1 MPTYL
6 ESRPVVIAD
15 TECYCDYWSI
25 GFKSPDTGRAVVY
38 EYFDGCPLDKKRI
51 ASVFRRYTVITFN
64 GQKYDLPMIL
74 YAMSGATNAE
84 LKDASDDLILYGTP
98 HWVFMERHG
107 LSVPDFIDH
116 IDLMPVSPGA
126 PQMPSL
132 KIYAG
137 RLHSRKMQ
145 ELPIEPSAS
154 IGPVE
159 RQVLCAYHV
168 NDLDV
173 TIDLRNDLK
182 AQLELRT
189 LMSAEYGVDLRSKS
203 DAQIAEAVIK
213 SEIERLTGTRLFKP
227 EIRSGS
233 FQYKIPSFI
242 EFQTPALQALLNEI
256 RTAQFGIDHVGN
268 VHMPDLLKDH
278 KVHIGESVYRM
289 GIGGLHSSETRV
301 SHYSDDEFVLL
312 DRDVTSYY
320 PMIKIVL
327 GLFPKQIGSAY
338 LKVYKSIFDRRIAA
352 KRAGNKNVAETLKI
366 VLNGAFGKL
375 GSPFSV
381 LYAPDL
387 MIQVTLTGQLVILM
401 LIEQMELRGMHVVSA
416 NTDGFVTKV
425 PRALRWQF
433 NATCFDWE
441 LQTGFNL
448 EETEYR
454 SLHSRDVNNYISIA
468 VEKGKPKVKV
478 KGAFASSG
486 PGLPG
491 AAGQKKNP
499 NMDICT
505 DAVVAYLKDGTPIED
520 TIEWCTDPRRFLVV
534 RRVTGGAMKDDEKI
548 GKALRWY
555 YSKDVQG
562 GFVYAKNGNAVPESI
577 GARLMM
583 ELTDRVPADLDF
595 DYYIRESYAILQDL
609 GVEVIDPKLRG
620 RTGRI
625 MARLPDAKNV
635 HYVEASTGVA
645 LCGKTRDSIRDS
657 WVEYREVPDGHRL
670 CSKCRKATEL

>member
-6 ESRPVVIAD
+6 ETRPIVIAD
-15 TECYCDYWSI
+15 TECYRDYWSI
-25 GFKSPDTGRAVVY
+25 GFKSPESGRSIVY
-38 EYFDGCPLDKKRI
+38 EYYDGCPLDKKRI
-51 ASVFRRYTVITFN
+51 ASAFRRYTVITFN

-74 YAMSGATNAE
+74 YAMSGATNEE
-84 LKDASDDLILYGTP
+84 LKEASDDLIKYGTP
-98 HWVFMERHG
+98 HWVFMERRG
-107 LSVPDFIDH
+107 LSMPDFIDH
-116 IDLMPVSPGA
+116 IDLMSVSPGN

-145 ELPIEPSAS
+145 ELPIEHDAS

-159 RQVLCAYHV
+159 RQVLQAYNV

-173 TIDLRNDLK
+173 TIDLYNDLRP
-182 AQLELRT
+182 QLELRT
-189 LMSAEYGVDLRSKS
+189 LMSKEYGIDLRSKS

-213 SEIERLTGTRLFKP
+213 TEIERLTGTRLYKP
-227 EIRSGS
+227 EIRAGS
-233 FQYKIPSFI
+233 FKYKVPHFI
-242 EFQTPALQALLNEI
+242 EFQTEPLQEVLRQI
-256 RTAQFGIDHVGN
+256 RDVNFGIDHGGIVQ
-268 VHMPDLLKDH
+268 MPDYLKDL
-278 KVHIGESVYRM
+278 KIALGGSVYRM

-320 PMIKIVL
+320 PNIIL
-327 GLFPKQIGSAY
+327 GSGLYPKAIGPVF
-338 LKVYKSIFDRRIAA
+338 LKVYKSIYDSRIAA
-352 KRAGNKNVAETLKI
+352 KRAGNKNTAESKK
-366 VLNGAFGKL
+366 VQLNGAYGKL
-375 GSPFSV
+375 GSPYSV
-381 LYAPDL
+381 LYAPEL
-387 MIQVTLTGQLVILM
+387 MIQVTMTGQLAILM
-401 LIEQMELRGMHVVSA
+401 LIEQMELRGMRVVSA

-425 PRALRWQF
+425 PRAQRWQF

-441 LQTGFNL
+441 LQTGFAT

-454 SLHSRDVNNYISIA
+454 SIHLRDVNSYVALA
-468 VEKGKPKVKV
+468 VEKGQIKVKL
-478 KGAFASSG
+478 KGAFAPSG

-505 DAVVAYLKDGTPIED
+505 DAVVAYLKDGTPIEE

-534 RRVTGGAMKDDEKI
+534 RRVTGGAMKDDMPI

-555 YSKDVQG
+555 YSKDVIG

-595 DYYIRESYAILQDL
+595 DYYIREAYAILQDL

-635 HYVEASTGVA
+635 HFVDAATGVA

-657 WVEYREVPDGHRL
+657 WLEYDEVPDGHRV

>member
-6 ESRPVVIAD
+6 ETRPIVIAD
-15 TECYCDYWSI
+15 TECYRDYWSI
-25 GFKSPDTGRAVVY
+25 GFKSPESGRSIVY
-38 EYFDGCPLDKKRI
+38 EYYDGCPLDKKRI

-74 YAMSGATNAE
+74 FAMSGATNEE
-84 LKDASDDLILYGTP
+84 LKEASDELIKYGTP
-98 HWVFMERHG
+98 HWVFMERRG

-116 IDLMPVSPGA
+116 IDLMSVSPGN

-145 ELPIEPSAS
+145 ELPIHPDDS
-154 IGPVE
+154 IGEME
-159 RQVLCAYHV
+159 RQALLSYLP
-168 NDLDV
+168 NDLDC
-173 TIDLRNDLK
+173 TIDLWRDLK

-189 LMSAEYGVDLRSKS
+189 IMSAEYGVDLRSKS

-213 SEIERLTGTRLFKP
+213 HEIERLTGTRLYKP
-227 EIRSGS
+227 DIRAGS
-233 FQYKIPSFI
+233 FQYKVPDFI
-242 EFQTPALQALLNEI
+242 EFQTAQMQEVLHQI
-256 RTAQFGIDHVGN
+256 RQVKFGIDHGGIVQ
-268 VHMPDLLKDH
+268 MPDYLKDL
-278 KVHIGESVYRM
+278 KIIIGESVYRM

-320 PMIKIVL
+320 PNIIL
-327 GLFPKQIGSAY
+327 GGGLYPKNIGVDF
-338 LKVYKSIFDRRIAA
+338 LKVYRSIYDRRIAA
-352 KRAGNKNVAETLKI
+352 KRTGHKDTAETLKI
-366 VLNGAFGKL
+366 VLNGSFGKL
-375 GSPFSV
+375 GSPYSV
-381 LYAPDL
+381 LYAPEL
-387 MIQVTLTGQLVILM
+387 MIQVTLTGQLAVLM

-425 PRALRWQF
+425 PRAQRWQF
-433 NATCFDWE
+433 NATCFGWE

-505 DAVVAYLKDGTPIED
+505 DAVVAYLKDGTPIEE

-534 RRVTGGAMKDDEKI
+534 RRVTGGAMKDDMPI

-555 YSKDVQG
+555 YSKDVIG

-583 ELTDRVPADLDF
+583 ELKDRVPGDLDF
-595 DYYIRESYAILQDL
+595 DYYIREAYAILQDL

-657 WVEYREVPDGHRL
+657 WVEYREVPGGHRV
-670 CSKCRKATEL
+670 CSKCRKAVEL

>member
-6 ESRPVVIAD
+6 ETRPIVIAD
-15 TECYCDYWSI
+15 TECFRDYWSI
-25 GFKSPDTGRAVVY
+25 GFKSPESGRTRIF
-38 EYFDGCPLDKKRI
+38 EYYDGHPLDKRAI
-51 ASVFRRYTVITFN
+51 SSIFRKSTVITFN
-64 GQKYDLPMIL
+64 GIKYDLPMIL
-74 YAMSGATNAE
+74 YAMTGATTEE
-84 LKDASDDLILYGTP
+84 LKEASDELIQYGTP
-98 HWVFMERHG
+98 HWVFMERHN
-107 LSVPDFIDH
+107 LSMPDFIDH
-116 IDLMPVSPGA
+116 IDLMSVSPGN

-145 ELPIEPSAS
+145 ELPIEHDAS

-159 RQVLCAYHV
+159 RQVLQAYNV

-173 TIDLRNDLK
+173 TIDLYNDLRP
-182 AQLELRT
+182 QFELRT
-189 LMSAEYGVDLRSKS
+189 LMSKEYGVDLRSKS

-213 SEIERLTGTRLFKP
+213 HEIERLTGTRLYKP
-227 EIRSGS
+227 EIRAGS
-233 FQYKIPSFI
+233 FQYKVPPFI
-242 EFQTPALQALLNEI
+242 EFQTPALQAVLDEI
-256 RTAQFGIDHVGN
+256 RTLKFGIDHGGIVL
-268 VHMPDLLKDH
+268 MPDYLKDL
-278 KVHIGESVYRM
+278 KITVGESVYRM

-312 DRDVTSYY
+312 DRDVTSFY

-327 GLFPKQIGSAY
+327 GLYPKQIGAAY

-366 VLNGAFGKL
+366 VLNGAYGKL
-375 GSPFSV
+375 GSPYSV
-381 LYAPDL
+381 LYAPEL
-387 MIQVTLTGQLVILM
+387 MIQVTLTGQLAILM
-401 LIEQMELRGMHVVSA
+401 LIEQMELRGMSVISA

-425 PRALRWQF
+425 PRDRRWQF

-454 SLHSRDVNNYISIA
+454 SLHSRDVNNYTSIA

-505 DAVVAYLKDGTPIED
+505 DAVVAYLKDGVPIEE
-520 TIEWCTDPRRFLVV
+520 TIEWCTDPRKFLTV
-534 RRVTGGAMKDDEKI
+534 RRVTGGAMKDDEPI

-583 ELTDRVPADLDF
+583 ELKDRVPADLDF
-595 DYYIRESYAILQDL
+595 DYYIREAYAILQDL

-657 WVEYREVPDGHRL
+657 WIEFQTAPDGHRV

>member
-6 ESRPVVIAD
+6 ETRPVVIAD
-15 TECYCDYWSI
+15 TECFRDYWSI
-25 GFKSPDTGRAVVY
+25 GFKSPESGRTRLF
-38 EYFDGCPLDKKRI
+38 EYYDGHPLDKRAI
-51 ASVFRRYTVITFN
+51 SSIFRKSTVITFN
-64 GQKYDLPMIL
+64 GIKYDLPMIL
-74 YAMSGATNAE
+74 YAMTGATTEE
-84 LKDASDDLILYGTP
+84 LKEASDDLIKYGTP
-98 HWVFMERHG
+98 HWVFMERRG
-107 LSVPDFIDH
+107 LSMPDFIDH
-116 IDLMPVSPGA
+116 IDLMSVSPGA

-145 ELPIEPSAS
+145 ELPIDPDDS
-154 IGPVE
+154 IGEME
-159 RQVLCAYHV
+159 RQALLSYLP
-168 NDLDV
+168 NDLDC
-173 TIDLRNDLK
+173 TIDLWRDLK

-189 LMSAEYGVDLRSKS
+189 IMSAEYGVDLRSKS
-203 DAQIAEAVIK
+203 DPQTAEAIIK
-213 SEIERLTGTRLFKP
+213 IEVERATDRRLYKP
-227 EIRSGS
+227 DIRAGS
-233 FQYKIPSFI
+233 FKYKVPDFI
-242 EFQTPALQALLNEI
+242 AFQTPQLQAVLDELRTLNI
-256 RTAQFGIDHVGN
+256 GIDHGGV
-268 VHMPDLLKDH
+268 VQAPDYLKSL
-278 KVHIGESVYRM
+278 KVPIGESTYTI
-289 GIGGLHSSETRV
+289 GIGGLHSSESRV

-320 PMIKIVL
+320 PSIIMRS
-327 GLFPKQIGSAY
+327 GLYPKAIGPEF
-338 LKVYKSIFDRRIAA
+338 LKVYKSILDRRIAA
-352 KRAGNKNVAETLKI
+352 KRAGDKNKAESLK
-366 VLNGAFGKL
+366 LAGNGCYGKL
-375 GSPFSV
+375 GSPYSV
-381 LYAPDL
+381 LYAPEL
-387 MIQVTLTGQLVILM
+387 MIQVTLTGQLAILM

-425 PRALRWQF
+425 PRDRRWQF
-433 NATCFDWE
+433 SATCFDWE
-441 LQTGFNL
+441 LQTGFNT
-448 EETEYR
+448 EETSYK
-454 SLHSRDVNNYISIA
+454 SIHLKSVNSYIA
-468 VEKGKPKVKV
+468 LTDDKVKL
-478 KGAFASSG
+478 KGDFTLSG

-505 DAVVAYLKDGTPIED
+505 DAVVAYLKDGTPIEE

-534 RRVTGGAMKDDEKI
+534 RRVTGGAMKDDMPI

-595 DYYIRESYAILQDL
+595 DYYIREAYAILQDL

-635 HYVEASTGVA
+635 HFVDAATGVA

-657 WVEYREVPDGHRL
+657 WVEYDEVPDGHRV
-670 CSKCRKATEL
+670 CSKCRKAVEL

>member
-1 MPTYL
+1 MSTYL
-6 ESRPVVIAD
+6 ETRPIVVAD
-15 TECYCDYWSI
+15 TECYRDYWSI
-25 GFKSPDTGRAVVY
+25 GFKSPESGRTRVY
-38 EYFDGCPLDKKRI
+38 EYFDGNPLDKKSI
-51 ASVFRRYTVITFN
+51 ASIFRRCTVVTFH
-64 GQKYDLPMIL
+64 GIGYDLPMIML
-74 YAMSGATNAE
+74 AMSGATNQE
-84 LKDASDDLILYGTP
+84 LKDGSDELIQYGTP

-107 LSVPDFIDH
+107 LSIPDFVDH
-116 IDLMPVSPGA
+116 IDLMSVSPGA

-145 ELPIEPSAS
+145 ELPIDPDDS
-154 IGPVE
+154 IGEME
-159 RQVLCAYHV
+159 RQALLSYLP
-168 NDLDV
+168 NDLDC
-173 TIDLRNDLK
+173 TIDLYNDLK
-182 AQLELRT
+182 AQLDLRAV
-189 LMSAEYGVDLRSKS
+189 MSAEYGIDLRSKS

-213 SEIERLTGTRLFKP
+213 HEIERLTGTRLYKP
-227 EIRSGS
+227 DIRAGS
-233 FQYKIPSFI
+233 FQYKVPAFI
-242 EFQTPALQALLNEI
+242 EFQTPALQAVLDEI
-256 RTAQFGIDHVGN
+256 RTLKFGIDHAGIVQ
-268 VHMPDLLKDH
+268 MPDYLKDL
-278 KVHIGESVYRM
+278 KIPIGHSVYRM

-320 PMIKIVL
+320 PNIIL
-327 GLFPKQIGSAY
+327 GSGLYPKTIGPSF
-338 LKVYKSIFDRRIAA
+338 LKVYRSIYDRRIAA
-352 KRAGNKNVAETLKI
+352 KRAGKKDISESLKI
-366 VLNGAFGKL
+366 TLNGAYGKL
-375 GSPFSV
+375 GSPYSV
-381 LYAPDL
+381 LYAPEL
-387 MIQVTLTGQLVILM
+387 MIQVTLTGQLSILM
-401 LIEQMELRGMHVVSA
+401 LIEQMELRDMHVVSA

-425 PRALRWQF
+425 PRDRRWQF

-454 SLHSRDVNNYISIA
+454 SLHSRDVNNYLSVAIDKDKLKIK
-468 VEKGKPKVKV
+468 E
-478 KGAFASSG
+478 KGAFAASG

-505 DAVVAYLKDGTPIED
+505 DAVVAYLKDGVPIED
-520 TIEWCTDPRRFLVV
+520 TIEWCTDPRKFLTV
-534 RRVTGGAMKDDEKI
+534 RRVTGGAMKDDLPI

-595 DYYIRESYAILQDL
+595 DYYIREAYAILQDL

-635 HYVEASTGVA
+635 HYVDAATGVA

-657 WVEYREVPDGHRL
+657 WVEYDEVPDGHRV
-670 CSKCRKATEL
+670 CSKCRKAGEL

>member
-6 ESRPVVIAD
+6 ETRPVVIAD
-15 TECYCDYWSI
+15 TECFRDYWSI
-25 GFKSPDTGRAVVY
+25 GFKSPESGKSIVY
-38 EYFDGCPLDKKRI
+38 EYYDGHPLDKKGI

-64 GQKYDLPMIL
+64 GIKYDLPMIL
-74 YAMSGATNAE
+74 YAMSGATNEE
-84 LKDASDDLILYGTP
+84 LKEASDDLIKYGTP
-98 HWVFMERHG
+98 HWVFMERRG
-107 LSVPDFIDH
+107 LSMPDFIDH
-116 IDLMPVSPGA
+116 IDLMSVSPGA

-145 ELPIEPSAS
+145 ELPIDPDDS
-154 IGPVE
+154 IGEME
-159 RQVLCAYHV
+159 RQALLSYLP
-168 NDLDV
+168 NDLDC
-173 TIDLRNDLK
+173 TIDLYNDLK
-182 AQLELRT
+182 AQLDLRAV
-189 LMSAEYGVDLRSKS
+189 MSAEYGIDLRSKS
-203 DAQIAEAVIK
+203 DPQIAEAIIK
-213 SEIERLTGTRLFKP
+213 TEVERVTGTRLYKP
-227 EIRSGS
+227 DVRAGS
-233 FQYKIPSFI
+233 FQYKVPPFI
-242 EFQTPALQALLNEI
+242 EFQTPQLQAVLDEL
-256 RTAQFGIDHVGN
+256 RTLKIGIDHGGV
-268 VHMPDLLKDH
+268 VQAPDYLKSLTVTID
-278 KVHIGESVYRM
+278 KATYTI
-289 GIGGLHSSETRV
+289 GIGGLHSCESRV
-301 SHYSDDEFVLL
+301 SHYSNDEFVLL

-320 PMIKIVL
+320 PSIIMQS
-327 GLFPKQIGSAY
+327 GLYPKAIGPEF
-338 LKVYKSIFDRRIAA
+338 LKVYKSILDRRIAA
-352 KRAGNKNVAETLKI
+352 KRSGDKNKAESLKLAGN
-366 VLNGAFGKL
+366 GCYGKL
-375 GSPFSV
+375 GSPYSV

-387 MIQVTLTGQLVILM
+387 MIQVTLTGQLAILM
-401 LIEQMELRGMHVVSA
+401 LIEQMELRGMSVVSA

-425 PRALRWQF
+425 PRDRRWQF
-433 NATCFDWE
+433 SATCFDWE

-491 AAGQKKNP
+491 ASGQKKNP

-505 DAVVAYLKDGTPIED
+505 DAVVAYLKDGVPIEE

-555 YSKDVQG
+555 YSKDMQG

-583 ELTDRVPADLDF
+583 ELTDRVPADLDY
-595 DYYIRESYAILQDL
+595 DYYIREAYAILQDL

-620 RTGRI
+620 RTGTI

-635 HYVEASTGVA
+635 HYVDAATGIA
-645 LCGKTRDSIRDS
+645 LCGKTRDSIRVS
-657 WVEYREVPDGHRL
+657 WIEFETASDGHRV

>member
-6 ESRPVVIAD
+6 ETRPIVIAD
-15 TECYCDYWSI
+15 TECFRDYWSI
-25 GFKSPDTGRAVVY
+25 GFKSPESGRTRLF
-38 EYFDGCPLDKKRI
+38 EYYDNHPLGKRAI
-51 ASVFRRYTVITFN
+51 SSIFRKCTVITFN
-64 GQKYDLPMIL
+64 GIKYDIPMIL
-74 YAMSGATNAE
+74 YAMSGATTEE
-84 LKDASDDLILYGTP
+84 LKEASDELIQYGTP
-98 HWVFMERHG
+98 HWVFMERHN
-107 LSVPDFIDH
+107 LSMPDFIDH
-116 IDLMPVSPGA
+116 IDLMSVSPGN

-145 ELPIEPSAS
+145 ELPIEHDAS

-159 RQVLCAYHV
+159 RQVLQAYNV

-173 TIDLRNDLK
+173 SIDLYNDLRP
-182 AQLELRT
+182 QLDLRA
-189 LMSAEYGVDLRSKS
+189 LMSKEYGVDLRSKS

-213 SEIERLTGTRLFKP
+213 TEIERLTGTRLYKP
-227 EIRSGS
+227 EIRAGS
-233 FQYKIPSFI
+233 FQYKVPDFI
-242 EFQTPALQALLNEI
+242 EFQTAPLRAMLAEI
-256 RTAQFGIDHVGN
+256 RTLRFGIDHAGIVQ
-268 VHMPDLLKDH
+268 MPDYLKDL
-278 KVHIGESVYRM
+278 KIPIGQSVYRM

-320 PMIKIVL
+320 PNIIL
-327 GLFPKQIGSAY
+327 GCRLYPKTIGESF
-338 LKVYKSIFDRRIAA
+338 LRVYRSIYDRRIAA
-352 KRAGNKNVAETLKI
+352 KRAGSKNVAETLKI
-366 VLNGAFGKL
+366 VLNGSFGKL
-375 GSPFSV
+375 GSAYSV

-387 MIQVTLTGQLVILM
+387 LIQVTLTGQLAMLM
-401 LIEQMELRGMHVVSA
+401 LIEQIELRGMSVVSA

-425 PRALRWQF
+425 PRDRRWQF

-454 SLHSRDVNNYISIA
+454 SLHSRDVNNYLSVAIDKDKLKIK
-468 VEKGKPKVKV
+468 E
-478 KGAFASSG
+478 KGAFAASG

-505 DAVVAYLKDGTPIED
+505 DAVVAYLKDGVPIED
-520 TIEWCTDPRRFLVV
+520 TIEWCTDPRKFLTV
-534 RRVTGGAMKDDEKI
+534 RRVTGGAMKDDLPI

-555 YSKDVQG
+555 YSKDVIG

-595 DYYIRESYAILQDL
+595 DYYIREAYAILQDL

-657 WVEYREVPDGHRL
+657 WVEYDEVPDGHRV
-670 CSKCRKATEL
+670 CSKCRKAGEL

>member
-1 MPTYL
+1 MSTYL

-15 TECYCDYWSI
+15 TECFRDYWSI
-25 GFKSPDTGRAVVY
+25 GFKSPESGRTRLF
-38 EYFDGCPLDKKRI
+38 EYYDGQPLDKRAI
-51 ASVFRRYTVITFN
+51 SSIFRKSTVITFN
-64 GQKYDLPMIL
+64 GIKYDLPMIL
-74 YAMSGATNAE
+74 YAMTGATTEE
-84 LKDASDDLILYGTP
+84 LKEASDELIQYGTP
-98 HWVFMERHG
+98 HWVFMERHN
-107 LSVPDFIDH
+107 LSMPDFIDH
-116 IDLMPVSPGA
+116 IDLMSVSPGN

-145 ELPIEPSAS
+145 ELPIEHDAS

-159 RQVLCAYHV
+159 RQVLQAYNV

-173 TIDLRNDLK
+173 TIDLYNDLRP
-182 AQLELRT
+182 QLELRT
-189 LMSAEYGVDLRSKS
+189 LMSKEYGVDLRSKS

-213 SEIERLTGTRLFKP
+213 HEIERLTGTRLYKP
-227 EIRSGS
+227 EIRAGS
-233 FQYKIPSFI
+233 FQYKVPPFI
-242 EFQTPALQALLNEI
+242 EFQTPALQAVLDEI
-256 RTAQFGIDHVGN
+256 RTLKFGIDHGGIVL
-268 VHMPDLLKDH
+268 MPDYLKDL
-278 KVHIGESVYRM
+278 KITIGESVYRM
-289 GIGGLHSSETRV
+289 GIGGLHSSETRI
-301 SHYSDDEFVLL
+301 SHYSDDDFVLL

-320 PMIKIVL
+320 PNIIL
-327 GLFPKQIGSAY
+327 GSGLYPKSIGPAF
-338 LKVYKSIFDRRIAA
+338 LKVYNSIYTSRIAA
-352 KRAGNKNVAETLKI
+352 KRAGDKNTAESKK
-366 VLNGAFGKL
+366 VQLNGCYGKL
-375 GSPFSV
+375 GSPYSV
-381 LYAPDL
+381 LYAPEL
-387 MIQVTLTGQLVILM
+387 MIQVTVTGQLAILM

-425 PRALRWQF
+425 PRARRWQF
-433 NATCFDWE
+433 SATCFDWE

-448 EETEYR
+448 EETEYV
-454 SLHSRDVNNYISIA
+454 SLNAANVNNYLALAKEGDKIK
-468 VEKGKPKVKV
+468 VKPK
-478 KGAFASSG
+478 GTFTPSG

-505 DAVVAYLKDGTPIED
+505 DAVVAYLKDGTPIEE

-534 RRVTGGAMKDDEKI
+534 RRVTGGAMKDDDKI

-583 ELTDRVPADLDF
+583 ELVDRVPADLDF
-595 DYYIRESYAILQDL
+595 DYYIREAYAILQDL

-635 HYVEASTGVA
+635 HYVEASTGIA

-657 WVEYREVPDGHRL
+657 WVEYEEVPDGHRV
-670 CSKCRKATEL
+670 CSKCRKVGEL

>member
-6 ESRPVVIAD
+6 ETRPVVICD
-15 TECYCDYWSI
+15 TEAYRDYWSI
-25 GFKSPDTGRAVVY
+25 GFKSPESGRTRIF
-38 EYFDGCPLDKKRI
+38 EYYDGCPLDKKGI
-51 ASVFRRYTVITFN
+51 ASIFRKCTVITFN

-74 YAMSGATNAE
+74 YAMTGATTEE
-84 LKDASDDLILYGTP
+84 LKEASDELIQYGTP
-98 HWVFMERHG
+98 HWVFMERRG
-107 LSVPDFIDH
+107 LSMPDFIDH
-116 IDLMPVSPGA
+116 IDLMSVSPGA

-145 ELPIEPSAS
+145 ELPIEHDAS

-159 RQVLCAYHV
+159 RQVLQAYNV

-173 TIDLRNDLK
+173 TIDLYNDLK
-182 AQLELRT
+182 AQIELRT
-189 LMSAEYGVDLRSKS
+189 LMSKEYGVDLRSKS

-213 SEIERLTGTRLFKP
+213 HEIERLTGTRLYKP
-227 EIRSGS
+227 EIRAGS
-233 FQYKIPSFI
+233 FQYKVPPFI
-242 EFQTPALQALLNEI
+242 EFQTPALQAVLDEI
-256 RTAQFGIDHVGN
+256 RTLKFGIDHGGIVL
-268 VHMPDLLKDH
+268 MPDYLKDL
-278 KVHIGESVYRM
+278 KITIGESVYRM
-289 GIGGLHSSETRV
+289 GIGGLHSSETRI

-320 PMIKIVL
+320 PNIIL
-327 GLFPKQIGSAY
+327 GGGLYPKTIGPSF
-338 LKVYKSIFDRRIAA
+338 LKVYRSIYDRRIAA

-366 VLNGAFGKL
+366 VLNGAYGKL
-375 GSPFSV
+375 GSPYSV
-381 LYAPDL
+381 LYAPEL
-387 MIQVTLTGQLVILM
+387 MIQVTLTGQLAILM

-425 PRALRWQF
+425 PRDRRWQF

-441 LQTGFNL
+441 LQTGFNT
-448 EETEYR
+448 EETEYQ
-454 SLHSRDVNNYISIA
+454 SLHSRDINNYVA
-468 VEKGKPKVKV
+468 LANDNGKIKVKT
-478 KGAFASSG
+478 KGTFAPSG

-491 AAGQKKNP
+491 ASGQKKNP

-505 DAVVAYLKDGTPIED
+505 DAVVAYLKDGTPIEE
-520 TIEWCTDPRRFLVV
+520 TIEWCTDPRRFHVV
-534 RRVTGGAMKDDEKI
+534 RRVTGGAMKDDEPI

-583 ELTDRVPADLDF
+583 ELVDRVPADLDF
-595 DYYIRESYAILQDL
+595 DYYIREAYAILQDL

-657 WVEYREVPDGHRL
+657 WVEYDEVPDGHRV
-670 CSKCRKATEL
+670 CSKCRKAGEL

>member
-6 ESRPVVIAD
+6 ETRPIVIAD
-15 TECYCDYWSI
+15 TECFRDYWSI
-25 GFKSPDTGRAVVY
+25 GFKSPESGRTRLF
-38 EYFDGCPLDKKRI
+38 EYYDGHPLDKRAI
-51 ASVFRRYTVITFN
+51 SSIFRKSTVITFN
-64 GQKYDLPMIL
+64 GIKYDLPMIL
-74 YAMSGATNAE
+74 YAMTGATTEE
-84 LKDASDDLILYGTP
+84 LKEASDELIQYGTP
-98 HWVFMERHG
+98 HWVFMERHN
-107 LSVPDFIDH
+107 LSMPDFIDH
-116 IDLMPVSPGA
+116 IDLMSVSPGN

-145 ELPIEPSAS
+145 ELPIEHDAS

-159 RQVLCAYHV
+159 RQVLQAYNV

-173 TIDLRNDLK
+173 TIDLYNDLRP
-182 AQLELRT
+182 QLELRT
-189 LMSAEYGVDLRSKS
+189 LMSKEYGVDLRSKS

-213 SEIERLTGTRLFKP
+213 HEIGRLTGTRLYKP
-227 EIRSGS
+227 EIRAGS
-233 FQYKIPSFI
+233 FQYKVPPFI
-242 EFQTPALQALLNEI
+242 EFQTPALQAVLDEI
-256 RTAQFGIDHVGN
+256 RTLKFGVDHGGIVL
-268 VHMPDLLKDH
+268 MPDYLKDL
-278 KVHIGESVYRM
+278 KITIGESVYRM
-289 GIGGLHSSETRV
+289 GIGGLHSSETRI

-320 PMIKIVL
+320 PNIIL
-327 GLFPKQIGSAY
+327 GSGLYPKSIGPAF
-338 LKVYKSIFDRRIAA
+338 LKVYNAIYTSRIAA
-352 KRAGNKNVAETLKI
+352 KRAGDKNTAESKK
-366 VLNGAFGKL
+366 VQLNGCYGKL
-375 GSPFSV
+375 GSPFSA
-381 LYAPDL
+381 LYAPEL
-387 MIQVTLTGQLVILM
+387 MIQVTVTGQLAILM
-401 LIEQMELRGMHVVSA
+401 LIEQMELRGMSVVSA

-425 PRALRWQF
+425 PREKRWLF

-441 LQTGFNL
+441 LQTGFNT
-448 EETEYR
+448 EETEYK
-454 SLHSRDVNNYISIA
+454 SLHMKSVNSYVA
-468 VEKGKPKVKV
+468 LTGDKVKT
-478 KGAFASSG
+478 KGEFTGSG

-491 AAGQKKNP
+491 ASGQKKNP

-505 DAVVAYLKDGTPIED
+505 DAVVAYLKDGTPIEE
-520 TIEWCTDPRRFLVV
+520 TIEWCTDPRKFLTV
-534 RRVTGGAMKDDEKI
+534 RRVTGGAMKDDEPI

-595 DYYIRESYAILQDL
+595 DYYIREAYAILQDL

-657 WVEYREVPDGHRL
+657 WVEYDEVPDGHRV